1 MARVTQKRKPDPP
14 AITPLAALLAEYL
27 NALRVKD
34 YSENTVRSRK
44 MNIRVF
50 LEWCAERGL
59 TEPTEITR
67 PVLERYQRHLFHYRK
82 SNGEPLS
89 FRSQYMR
96 LVGLRVWF
104 RWITRQNR
112 ILHNPASEIELPRLG
127 HRLPKHVLTIQEAEQ
142 VLGQP
147 NLADPLGLRDR
158 AILEVL
164 YSTGIRR
171 MELVHLKL
179 FDLDLERGT
188 ILIRQ
193 GKGKKDRFVPIGDR
207 AAAWVQKYIREARA
221 KLAVEPDD
229 GTLFL
234 ASTGEEISRDHL
246 TATVRAYV
254 VHAKIGKSGSCHLFR
269 HTMATLMLEGGAD
282 IRFIQQML
290 GHASLSTTEI
300 YTHVSIRMLKQV
312 HSTTHPAASLD
323 KKNAPLLP
331 HEPAPA
337 VVPQAEELFATLDA
351 EAEEEEEE
359 KE

>member
-1 MARVTQKRKPDPP
+1 MARVTGKRKPDPP
-14 AITPLAALLAEYL
+14 AITPLAVLLTEYL

-34 YSENTVRSRK
+34 YSENTVRSRR

-67 PVLERYQRHLFHYRK
+67 PVLERYQRHLFHHRK

-127 HRLPKHVLTIQEAEQ
+127 HRLPKHVLSTSEVEQ
-142 VLGQP
+142 VMMQP

-188 ILIRQ
+188 LLIRQ

-207 AAAWVQKYIREARA
+207 AAAWVQKYIREARP

-234 ASTGEEISRDHL
+234 AGTGEEISRDHL
-246 TATVRAYV
+246 TATVRRYV
-254 VHAKIGKSGSCHLFR
+254 VHAKIGKAGSCHLFR

-323 KKNAPLLP
+323 KKNAPPLP
-331 HEPAPA
+331 GHSTPASE
-337 VVPQAEELFATLDA
+337 AEALFATLEA
-351 EAEEEEEE
+351 EAQEEE

>member
-1 MARVTQKRKPDPP
+1 MV
-14 AITPLAALLAEYL
+14 PLDHAA
-27 NALRVKD
+27 K
-34 YSENTVRSRK
+34 
-44 MNIRVF
+44 F
-50 LEWCAERGL
+50 
-59 TEPTEITR
+59 
-67 PVLERYQRHLFHYRK
+67 
-82 SNGEPLS
+82 
-89 FRSQYMR
+89 
-96 LVGLRVWF
+96 
-104 RWITRQNR
+104 

-127 HRLPKHVLTIQEAEQ
+127 TVFRNTCYHPEAEQ
-142 VLGQP
+142 VIGQP

-193 GKGKKDRFVPIGDR
+193 GKGKKDRSVPIGDR
-207 AAAWVQKYIREARA
+207 AAAWVQKYIREARP

-254 VHAKIGKSGSCHLFR
+254 VHAKIGKTGSCHLFR

-290 GHASLSTTEI
+290 GHARLSTTEI
-300 YTHVSIRMLKQV
+300 YYAQRSVM
-312 HSTTHPAASLD
+312 
-323 KKNAPLLP
+323 
-331 HEPAPA
+331 
-337 VVPQAEELFATLDA
+337 
-351 EAEEEEEE
+351 
-359 KE
+359 

>member
-14 AITPLAALLAEYL
+14 AITPLAVLLAEYL

-67 PVLERYQRHLFHYRK
+67 PVLERYQRHLFHHRK

-254 VHAKIGKSGSCHLFR
+254 VHAKIGKTGSCHLFR

-300 YTHVSIRMLKQV
+300 YYAQRSVM
-312 HSTTHPAASLD
+312 
-323 KKNAPLLP
+323 
-331 HEPAPA
+331 
-337 VVPQAEELFATLDA
+337 
-351 EAEEEEEE
+351 
-359 KE
+359 